1 MSNDK
6 LPLIILTGPTAVGK
20 TALSIELARKVKGQI
35 ISADCMQIYKYMDIG
50 TAKIKQEEMK
60 GIKHY
65 LIDELEP
72 DQPFNVTVFKDVA
85 VRAIQE
91 IRKSGY
97 IPIIAGGTGFYI
109 QSVLYDIEFEDN
121 DNDTSY
127 RQELYEIANTKGAE
141 YLHDMLKTTDPESA
155 RDIHANNVKR
165 VVRALEYYR
174 QTGRKIS
181 EHNKEQRENDS
192 PYNYVYFVLNDERK
206 HLYDRIDRRVDEMF
220 DSGLINEVAA
230 LKEKGYTRDMVSMQ
244 GIGYKE
250 VLDYFDGVYDEEELR
265 YVIKKDTRHLAKR
278 QLTWFKREKS
288 VDWVNVNEL
297 SYDSDKI
304 LDYILDI
311 LRKRGVIGD
320 NEEYV

>member
-1 MSNDK
+1 MNSDK
-6 LPLIILTGPTAVGK
+6 LPLIVLTGPTAVGK
-20 TALSIELARKVKGQI
+20 TALSIELARRVKGQI
-35 ISADCMQIYKYMDIG
+35 ISADSMQIYKYMDIG
-50 TAKIKQEEMK
+50 TAKIKPEEMN

-72 DQPFNVTVFKDVA
+72 DQPFNVTVFKEMA
-85 VRAIQE
+85 VRAMQE

-97 IPIIAGGTGFYI
+97 IPIITGGTGFYI

-121 DNDTSY
+121 NNDTSY

-192 PYNYVYFVLNDERK
+192 PYNYAYFVLNDERE
-206 HLYDRIDRRVDEMF
+206 HLYNRINQRVDEMF
-220 DSGLINEVAA
+220 DSGLINEVKV
-230 LKEKGYTRDMVSMQ
+230 LKEKGYTCDMVSMQ

-250 VLDYFDGVYDEEELR
+250 VLDYFDGMYDLEELR
-265 YVIKKDTRHLAKR
+265 NVIKKDTRHLAKR
-278 QLTWFKREKS
+278 QLTWFRREKS
-288 VDWVNVNEL
+288 VNWVNVDEL
-297 SYDSDKI
+297 SYDSGKI
-304 LDYILDI
+304 LDYMLDI
-311 LRKRGVIGD
+311 LRKKGVISD
-320 NEEYV
+320 NEEHV